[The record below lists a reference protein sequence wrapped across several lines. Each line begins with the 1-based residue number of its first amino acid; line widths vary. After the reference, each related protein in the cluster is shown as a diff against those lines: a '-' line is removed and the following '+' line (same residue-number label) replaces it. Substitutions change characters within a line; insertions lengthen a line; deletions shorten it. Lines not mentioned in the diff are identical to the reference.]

1 MSQFDWDIHFIKMA
15 ELNASKSKDR
25 STKVGALIVGP
36 DNEIRSAGFN
46 GFPMGTNDDVGCRHE
61 RPAKYLWTEH
71 AERSSIYLAAR
82 TGTPLKGCRMYL
94 NWFPYPCADCAR
106 GVIQSGIIE
115 VIGPNRP
122 FVSANNPKGR
132 ADWEAS
138 FVVTREMFQ
147 ESGVTWRVVEIPE
160 NLQRQMGWIQ

>member
-1 MSQFDWDIHFIKMA
+1 
-15 ELNASKSKDR
+15 
-25 STKVGALIVGP
+25 
-36 DNEIRSAGFN
+36 
-46 GFPMGTNDDVGCRHE
+46 
-61 RPAKYLWTEH
+61 
-71 AERSSIYLAAR
+71 
-82 TGTPLKGCRMYL
+82 MYL

-122 FVSANNPKGR
+122 FVSSNNPKGR